1 MQWTPEARGGKYSN
15 ACQGS
20 RLYGGNGSHH
30 LHCST
35 KSGNTTSLSAL
46 EMFTKTTQRNVFF
59 PVQIHIPGPLPTKQ
73 QVPENFRTH
82 QACKSQDSVGC
93 CSLSGSLQSPLA
105 PRKAHEAY
113 EKSLFLTPRRRHSP
127 GFQPAPHH
135 KEMQSQQLWVSM
147 TGTPKDI

>member
-1 MQWTPEARGGKYSN
+1 
-15 ACQGS
+15 
-20 RLYGGNGSHH
+20 
-30 LHCST
+30 
-35 KSGNTTSLSAL
+35 
-46 EMFTKTTQRNVFF
+46 MFTKTTQRNVFF
-59 PVQIHIPGPLPTKQ
+59 PVQIHIPGPLPPKQ

-82 QACKSQDSVGC
+82 QACKSRDSVGC

-147 TGTPKDI
+147 TGTPKDIWRQKRKLWHTLQIQYCAPDLMTRRPGPHFGLNRNQTEG